1 MKLFQDSQFYC
12 MIVGLYISS
21 KEMALNCV
29 HGKNMDGLFKY
40 LEILMFIKRD
50 LTLAVICFC
59 DILISALHGKR
70 KESFIFLTLLF
81 KSHSSAATLGD
92 LQML

>member
-1 MKLFQDSQFYC
+1 
-12 MIVGLYISS
+12 
-21 KEMALNCV
+21 MALNYV
-29 HGKNMDGLFKY
+29 HRKNMDGLFKY
-40 LEILMFIKRD
+40 LEILMSFIKCD

-81 KSHSSAATLGD
+81 KSHSSAATLGI
-92 LQML
+92 L